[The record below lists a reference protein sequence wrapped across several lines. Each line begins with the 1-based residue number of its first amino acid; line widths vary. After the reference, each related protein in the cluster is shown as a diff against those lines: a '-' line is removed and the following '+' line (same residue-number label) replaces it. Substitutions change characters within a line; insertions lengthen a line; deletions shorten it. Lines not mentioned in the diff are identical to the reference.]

1 MIVNRLLKMKIW
13 FLGFLQEPLRLRTTS
28 HVCFHKNMASSF
40 QREVFSMSL
49 LITHMYAMYSVNL
62 TLSLTGPGWPPI
74 INDAGV
80 MMRLTV
86 WSRSEMWNIMRTEF
100 LLSQWKRQS
109 PRSSSRDP
117 FSCTDLTLLTVTR
130 RDKSSPQ
137 CHIRMTGDWSRVR
150 TWERARS
157 QRLNPLC
164 HMCFHKTWL
173 PLFREKFAPCLC

>member
-1 MIVNRLLKMKIW
+1 
-13 FLGFLQEPLRLRTTS
+13 
-28 HVCFHKNMASSF
+28 MASSF

-49 LITHMYAMYSVNL
+49 LITHMYAMYSVNP

-86 WSRSEMWNIMRTEF
+86 WSRSEMWNIMWTEF
-100 LLSQWKRQS
+100 LLSQWKGRS
-109 PRSSSRDP
+109 PRGQRPNRSQGSSCDP
-117 FSCTDLTLLTVTR
+117 FSCTDITLLTVTR

-157 QRLNPLC
+157 QRPNPLR
-164 HMCFHKTWL
+164 HMCFHKNMASS
-173 PLFREKFAPCLC
+173 FQREVAPCICYFQVHRQWSS